1 MEEFLTNLLSESQP
15 VDATTAVSTDPTLEE
30 MAWGVTDVLLDTG
43 AAEGAAVFLGA
54 PVAVVLG
61 IRVFRRWRKDMK
73 EKQMMGKRV

>member
-1 MEEFLTNLLSESQP
+1 MEEFLTNLLSDSQP
-15 VDATTAVSTDPTLEE
+15 VDATTAVPADPTLEE